1 MCENRL
7 DSLYPALKKEK
18 GRPKPEELFTVLKK
32 VKGAELAGIKYI
44 PLFKYYEEVS
54 PPGII

>member
-1 MCENRL
+1 L

-54 PPGII
+54 SPGII